1 MASINEL
8 ISKMSEKD
16 IYSVL
21 CGYLYELKNIPEFT
35 LLSELAFT
43 LDCDSFLQLINC
55 FGGQTIKI
63 PTAEEFK
70 SCYRTLMLLKY
81 YEIEHLDWKDALE
94 PAGYQ
99 SSEGRMALNRLN
111 KLKDTLKD
119 YNLDRLR

>member
-1 MASINEL
+1 MNDLVLGLLMASINEL

-16 IYSVL
+16 VYSVL

-63 PTAEEFK
+63 PTVNKKVLIA
-70 SCYRTLMLLKY
+70 
-81 YEIEHLDWKDALE
+81 
-94 PAGYQ
+94 
-99 SSEGRMALNRLN
+99 
-111 KLKDTLKD
+111 KLKLSFEKAITKIE
-119 YNLDRLR
+119 YCKTSAC